1 MAQQVNLAQIDL
13 NLLVALDALLAEESV
28 TRAGERLS
36 LSQPAMSGSLARLR
50 ALLGDE
56 LLVRT
61 GRTMTLTPFA
71 ESLREPVRDIL
82 RQIEQALV
90 ARPAFDPKTDS
101 RSFTIYASDYMTM
114 VLVRPL
120 LEALATEAPGVSVYV
135 VPQFES
141 LPAHLVRDGID
152 LVFTIGEHEAAEQFA
167 SQHVLTDR
175 FVCVAWKDHPEVRG
189 ALTREQLG
197 ELPYLAF
204 RQAGVPSIVDAHLDE
219 IGVQRNVH
227 ATVESFALG
236 PFLLRGTRMVTFLQ
250 ERLCRAIGDAAD
262 IAIVDSPLELPPLVE
277 TMYWHPRATSDP
289 AHHWLRRRI
298 AALAKGFL
306 MRDMW
311 L

>member
-1 MAQQVNLAQIDL
+1 MAEQRVNLTQIDL

-50 ALLGDE
+50 GLLGDE

-61 GRTMTLTPFA
+61 GRTMTLTRFG

-90 ARPAFDPKTDS
+90 ARPAFDPATDS
-101 RSFTIYASDYMTM
+101 RSFTVYASDYMTM

-120 LEALATEAPGVSVYV
+120 LEALASEAPNVSVYV
-135 VPQFES
+135 IPHFES
-141 LPAHLVRDGID
+141 LAAHLVRDGVD
-152 LVFTIGEHEAAEQFA
+152 LVFSTGEHEGAEQFA
-167 SQHVLTDR
+167 SQRVLSDR
-175 FVCVAWKDHPEVRG
+175 FVAVAWKGHPDVRG
-189 ALTREQLG
+189 KLTRRQLRD
-197 ELPYLAF
+197 LPYLAF
-204 RQAGVPSIVDAHLDE
+204 RQAGVPSIVEAHLDAIE
-219 IGVQRNVH
+219 LPRRVH

-262 IAIVDSPLELPPLVE
+262 IAILGSPLKLPPLVE

-289 AHHWLRRRI
+289 AHRWLRERI
-298 AALAKGFL
+298 VALTGDL
-306 MRDMW
+306 
-311 L
+311 